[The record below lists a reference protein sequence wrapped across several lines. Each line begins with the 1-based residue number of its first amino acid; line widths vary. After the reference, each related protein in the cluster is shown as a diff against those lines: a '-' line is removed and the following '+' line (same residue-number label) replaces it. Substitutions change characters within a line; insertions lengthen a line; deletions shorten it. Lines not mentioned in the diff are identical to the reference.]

1 MPAVTSIGH
10 CSTSGVI
17 TFDQIWHHLYS
28 NFAGGK
34 DLSNDTQIRVAGS
47 SEPEICI
54 EMLRNLRV
62 KLKVKL
68 VVVRISHFDASC
80 FLGNSSTGNKP
91 RR

>member
-1 MPAVTSIGH
+1 MTSIAFAPLMH
-10 CSTSGVI
+10 VI
-17 TFDQIWHHLYS
+17 KFDQNWHHLYS
-28 NFAGGK
+28 SSTGGK

-54 EMLRNLRV
+54 GMLGNLWV